1 MLYLVKN
8 DMFTIFLNFIDTC
21 QLRLDFETFDIM
33 GPTGSDEAAGG
44 ACVEDRFVVT
54 QRPTSNANIPV
65 ICGLN
70 SGQHSK

>member
-1 MLYLVKN
+1 
-8 DMFTIFLNFIDTC
+8 MFTIFLNFIDTC

-44 ACVEDRFVVT
+44 ACAEDRFVVT